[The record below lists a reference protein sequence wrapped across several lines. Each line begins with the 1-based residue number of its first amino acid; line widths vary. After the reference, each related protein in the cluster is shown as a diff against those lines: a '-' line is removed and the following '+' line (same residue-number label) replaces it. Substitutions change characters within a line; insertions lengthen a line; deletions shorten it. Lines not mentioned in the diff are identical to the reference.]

1 MHSQVDYSVIHSSQE
16 MEKKKKK
23 KNTTKGE
30 VIDE

>member
-23 KNTTKGE
+23 TTKRS

>member
-23 KNTTKGE
+23 KTTKRS